1 MTRPPT
7 KTQQTIMMHIV
18 QNWKITS
25 KPFSLHSAAQA
36 MSRRRSPLNSALHS
50 GHRGLAAVSLRC
62 CGPTAQPPQAGGSEL
77 LLRGEGVVRRHL
89 VLLDE
94 ALQALDVHEARL
106 VLLVAGARRKHV
118 LPTSTARSAAA
129 RQLQEAGRAGA
140 GGIGRLSHLG
150 LVLPVA
156 HAAFQPRRPRRAR
169 RRSGLTRLRLRSP
182 RRPRAA
188 DAHPQ
193 RS

>member
-62 CGPTAQPPQAGGSEL
+62 CGPTAQAQAGGSEA
-77 LLRGEGVVRRHL
+77 LLRGRGW
-89 VLLDE
+89 
-94 ALQALDVHEARL
+94 
-106 VLLVAGARRKHV
+106 
-118 LPTSTARSAAA
+118 
-129 RQLQEAGRAGA
+129 
-140 GGIGRLSHLG
+140 
-150 LVLPVA
+150 
-156 HAAFQPRRPRRAR
+156 
-169 RRSGLTRLRLRSP
+169 
-182 RRPRAA
+182 
-188 DAHPQ
+188 
-193 RS
+193 

>member
-36 MSRRRSPLNSALHS
+36 MSRRRRPLNSALHS

-62 CGPTAQPPQAGGSEL
+62 CGPNHAASSGRRFGA
-77 LLRGEGVVRRHL
+77 LLRGEVAVGAHL

-94 ALQALDVHEARL
+94 ALQALDVYEARL

-129 RQLQEAGRAGA
+129 RQHGTQGEQGQGVRVGSRTLGSSSRLHTRHFSRVVRGARGGGA
-140 GGIGRLSHLG
+140 G
-150 LVLPVA
+150 
-156 HAAFQPRRPRRAR
+156 
-169 RRSGLTRLRLRSP
+169 
-182 RRPRAA
+182 
-188 DAHPQ
+188 
-193 RS
+193 

>member
-62 CGPTAQPPQAGGSEL
+62 CGETAQAQAGGSGA
-77 LLRGEGVVRRHL
+77 LLREEGR
-89 VLLDE
+89 
-94 ALQALDVHEARL
+94 
-106 VLLVAGARRKHV
+106 GW
-118 LPTSTARSAAA
+118 
-129 RQLQEAGRAGA
+129 
-140 GGIGRLSHLG
+140 
-150 LVLPVA
+150 
-156 HAAFQPRRPRRAR
+156 
-169 RRSGLTRLRLRSP
+169 
-182 RRPRAA
+182 
-188 DAHPQ
+188 
-193 RS
+193 